1 MDKTILIVDD
11 EMPTRTLLR
20 IMLQGA
26 GYTTHEAEDGEEA
39 LEAVAQYRPDVI
51 LLDVMMPRLD
61 GFAVCTRLRA
71 AKETVDLPVIML
83 SADTNS
89 ATAHKGMEVG
99 ATMFLTKPVPR
110 DKLLQILEDVFAKI
124 PTT

>member
-1 MDKTILIVDD
+1 MNKTILIVDD

-26 GYTTHEAEDGEEA
+26 GYTTYEAEDGEEA
-39 LEAVAQYRPDVI
+39 LEAVAQYNPDAI

-61 GFAVCTRLRA
+61 GLAVCMRLRA
-71 AKETVDLPVIML
+71 AKATVELPVLML

-89 ATAHKGMEVG
+89 ATAHKGIEAG
-99 ATMFLTKPVPR
+99 ATLFLTKPVPR
-110 DKLLQILEDVFAKI
+110 DKLLQILEDVFAGI

>member
-1 MDKTILIVDD
+1 MNKTILIVDD

-39 LEAVAQYRPDVI
+39 LAAVAQSPPDAI
-51 LLDVMMPRLD
+51 LLDVMMPKLD
-61 GFAVCTRLRA
+61 GFAVCTQLRA
-71 AKETVDLPVIML
+71 AKETADLPILML
-83 SADTNS
+83 TADTNS
-89 ATAHKGMEVG
+89 MTAHKGMEAG

-110 DKLLQILEDVFAKI
+110 DKLLQILEEVFAEI

>member
-1 MDKTILIVDD
+1 MNKIVLIVDD

-26 GYTTHEAEDGEEA
+26 GYTTCEAEDGEEA
-39 LEAVAQYRPDVI
+39 LEAVAQHSPDVV

-61 GFAVCTRLRA
+61 GFGVCAKLREDKVTA
-71 AKETVDLPVIML
+71 NLPIIML

-89 ATAHKGMEVG
+89 TTAAKGLEVG
-99 ATMFLTKPVPR
+99 ANMFLTKPVPR
-110 DKLLQILEDVFAKI
+110 PKLLQILEEVFATI
-124 PTT
+124 PTS